1 MYWNEYETKSENR
14 DTTEE
19 YKNLLESNVLGV
31 NRLFVS
37 VKSKAANNAQNFKA
51 ITNQKV
57 FVVTGKNFY
66 GHPNDSDKNNT
77 KK

>member
-37 VKSKAANNAQNFKA
+37 V
-51 ITNQKV
+51 
-57 FVVTGKNFY
+57 
-66 GHPNDSDKNNT
+66 
-77 KK
+77 